1 MSETISKYI
10 EKDPVSFIHVK
21 ELLTRNYSIIFESDK
36 GFIIHDDDIGFTY
49 MSFNDRD
56 TMINEL
62 SKKRYE
68 HYLAYDKEIVDF
80 YNDNDSVKILHQF
93 AYPSTKLFDIEGY
106 DIRILST
113 DYAPI
118 LDSFYKAI
126 GPEEKNIDALKRK
139 DVLGLFENDK
149 LAGII
154 GKHPEGCVGML
165 HVFEEFRK
173 KGYGEVL
180 EKAMINK
187 LIKEKK
193 MVFCEVVDGN
203 EISMHLQE
211 KLGYVKGDKKIYWL
225 V

>member
-1 MSETISKYI
+1 MSETILKYI
-10 EKDPVSFIHVK
+10 EKDPVSFIHIK
-21 ELLTRNYSIIFESDK
+21 ELLTRDYSIIFESDK
-36 GFIIHDDDIGFTY
+36 GFIIHDDAVDFTY
-49 MSFNDRD
+49 MSFSDKE

-80 YNDNDSVKILHQF
+80 YNDNESVKVLHQF
-93 AYPSTKLFDIEGY
+93 AYPSNKMFDIEGY
-106 DIRILST
+106 DIRVLST

-118 LDSFYKAI
+118 LDTFYKAI
-126 GPEEKNIDALKRK
+126 GPGQTNIDSLKRK
-139 DVLGLFENDK
+139 DVLGLFEDNK

-165 HVFEEFRK
+165 HVIEGYRK
-173 KGYGEVL
+173 KGYGEIL
-180 EKAMINK
+180 EKAMMNK
-187 LIKEKK
+187 LIKENK

-203 EISMHLQE
+203 EISMHLQS